1 MPTWSDSIGFGCIAL
16 TALGCVYALAATALL
31 PRWRGAAT
39 GQHAAQPGVTILKPL
54 RGAEPS
60 LADNLR
66 SFCAQRYDSPVQLLF
81 GVEDE
86 GDAAAAVVRT
96 LAVEYPLRDIALV
109 AGGAFR
115 SANPKVATLMALEPR
130 IRHEV
135 VVLADSDIKVAP
147 DYLTRIVSA
156 LQGSNVG
163 LVTCL
168 YRGEAMGG
176 VWARLAA
183 MAINHQFLPSVI
195 VGVRLRLARPCFG
208 STIALRRDTL
218 AAIGGF
224 GAFADHLADDHA
236 IGEAVR
242 ATGMRVEIPDFLV
255 THACSERTAREL
267 VSHELR
273 WGRTI
278 RALNPSGYA
287 ASVITY
293 PLPFALAAC
302 VLLNGSATG
311 GAALAA
317 ALACR
322 LVLALGVDHNLGLA
336 SARLWLGPVRD
347 LLSFAIFAASFFV
360 RTVTWRGRRYRV
372 RADATVAAL

>member
-1 MPTWSDSIGFGCIAL
+1 MSTWPDFIGFAFIAFAAIGCI
-16 TALGCVYALAATALL
+16 YALAAAALM
-31 PRWRGAAT
+31 PRLRDAAT
-39 GQHAAQPGVTILKPL
+39 APGASSPGVTILKPL
-54 RGAEPS
+54 RGAESS

-66 SFCAQRYDSPVQLLF
+66 SFCDQHYDSPVQLLF

-86 GDAAAAVVRT
+86 GDPAAVIARA
-96 LAVEYPLRDIALV
+96 LAVEYPWRDIALV
-109 AGGAFR
+109 AGSASL
-115 SANPKVATLMALEPR
+115 SANPKVATLMALEPC

-135 VVLADSDIKVAP
+135 VVLADSDINVP
-147 DYLTRIVSA
+147 PNYLTRIVSA
-156 LQGSNVG
+156 LQGPDVG

-168 YRGEAMGG
+168 YRGAPGAG

-183 MAINHQFLPSVI
+183 MAIDHHFLPSVI
-195 VGVRLRLARPCFG
+195 VGVRLGLARPCFG

-224 GAFADHLADDHA
+224 RAFADHLADDHA

-242 ATGMRVEIPDFLV
+242 AMGMRVTIPDFV
-255 THACSERTAREL
+255 VAHTCSERTAHEL

-273 WGRTI
+273 WARTI

-293 PLPFALAAC
+293 PLPFALAGY
-302 VLLNGSATG
+302 VLLGGSATG
-311 GAALAA
+311 GVAVAA
-317 ALACR
+317 ALASR
-322 LVLALGVDHNLGLA
+322 LVLAVRVDHTLGLA
-336 SARLWLGPVRD
+336 ARRWWLGPVRD
-347 LLSFAIFAASFFV
+347 LVSFAVFAASFFV